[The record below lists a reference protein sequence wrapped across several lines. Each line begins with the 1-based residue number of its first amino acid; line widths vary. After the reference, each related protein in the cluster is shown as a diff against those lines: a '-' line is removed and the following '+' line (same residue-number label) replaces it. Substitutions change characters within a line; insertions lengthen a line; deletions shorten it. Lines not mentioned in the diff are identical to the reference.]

1 MSVRLSV
8 TTKSVSAMSA
18 IAMSAIAMALAP
30 ALVAA
35 QWQDAGQS
43 QAALPRSQ
51 QSTPAAN
58 ASARKSA
65 TPVPRL
71 ADVEVSATAL
81 TTDNVTAGQQ
91 QLTQHQLSAAELAE
105 RQVNQLAD
113 VVRMT
118 PGVTLTDI
126 GRFGNNGFNIRGMD
140 GDRVKVT
147 IDGVS
152 VGETLDPA
160 GFAPYDFF
168 RVGLAGMDTD
178 LLKNVSILKGPAA
191 LAAGGGA
198 LAGAVQLTSK
208 DAADFLAAS
217 GDDSHLRLKQQYS
230 GGQQEWLSSVVL
242 ANRQGNVASL
252 VAFNKRHGHEMPSF
266 AGRDPSG
273 HVTGGARPYADP
285 QRLASQQLLTKL
297 HWQWLPQHQLGFSYD
312 SYAADSQLDNLSRLD
327 QLYLARWGRDDMQRD
342 KVALSY
348 DYQADAA
355 WFDEMTLRVD
365 QQRTENRGI
374 TSMQVTS
381 PCPQGKAPCLRD
393 EDRRFRQKLQQWHGV
408 FSKEVLTEH
417 SHHQW
422 VYGALWQQTSVDF
435 SAEDRRYVG
444 ISQQLATREIDP
456 ALVPAT
462 TQRTQAVYAQDEL
475 QWLDSAW
482 SMVVG
487 ARWEQLRYNPELSAT
502 FTDPTAT
509 VRALDFA
516 QTSGQA
522 QLHYQLSPQSRLSL
536 QVGRGMKAPTT
547 EDLYLQTSTVLL
559 QEAATGNTVTL
570 PAAVANPAL
579 KPEQSDNIELMYRLQ
594 LAQSQ
599 HSVAVFS
606 DRYRDLIANV
616 DRIQNP
622 QTSYRSCVRGS
633 CSVRQGAILSRMEN
647 IASAKVHGVELN
659 GHWQAVPQWQLHWA
673 ASHQQGAQHD
683 GAPLRSIMP
692 WSAVV
697 GAGYQPAPAWRL
709 RLDQRWQAGKSANDS
724 WQYTADGQRQ
734 PAAFLSQAA
743 LITDMSV
750 QWQPS
755 TDLQLNAGIFNV
767 FDRSYYRWEKLQYVT
782 PFEGA
787 ARGGVIGDGIR
798 RYLEPGRHA
807 KLSVTLSF

>member
-8 TTKSVSAMSA
+8 IT
-18 IAMSAIAMALAP
+18 MALAP

-35 QWQDAGQS
+35 QVQDAGQS
-43 QAALPRSQ
+43 QSSHGTSPQPQHVAD
-51 QSTPAAN
+51 STTQTS
-58 ASARKSA
+58 ASAM
-65 TPVPRL
+65 PVQRL
-71 ADVEVSATAL
+71 ADVEVSASAL
-81 TTDNVTAGQQ
+81 ASDNAAAGQT
-91 QLTQHQLSAAELAE
+91 QLTQHQLNAKDLAE

-126 GRFGNNGFNIRGMD
+126 GRFGHSGFNIRGMD
-140 GDRVKVT
+140 GDRVKLT

-191 LAAGGGA
+191 LAAAGGA

-208 DAADFLAAS
+208 DAADFLAVS
-217 GDDSHLRLKQQYS
+217 GNDSHLRLKQQYS
-230 GGQQEWLSSVVL
+230 GGQQEWLSSVAL
-242 ANRQGNVASL
+242 ANRQGNVESL

-266 AGRDPSG
+266 DGRDPTGNLS
-273 HVTGGARPYADP
+273 GGARPYADP
-285 QRLASQQLLTKL
+285 QRLTSQQLLTKL
-297 HWQWLPQHQLGFSYD
+297 HWQWLPQHRLGFSYD
-312 SYAADSQLDNLSRLD
+312 SYMTNNQLDNLSRLD
-327 QLYLARWGRDDMQRD
+327 QLYLARWGIDAMQRD

-348 DYQADAA
+348 DYQAGAA
-355 WFDEMTLRVD
+355 WFDELTLRVD
-365 QQRTENRGI
+365 TQHTDHQGI
-374 TSMQVTS
+374 TRMQVTN
-381 PCPQGKAPCLRD
+381 PCPQGKTPCLRE
-393 EDRRFRQKLQQWHGV
+393 EDRRFRQKLQQWHSV
-408 FSKEVLTEH
+408 FSKEILTEH

-422 VYGALWQQTSVDF
+422 VYGAQWQQKVVDF

-462 TQRTQAVYAQDEL
+462 TQVTQSVYAQDEL

-482 SMVVG
+482 SMVMG
-487 ARWEQLRYNPELSAT
+487 ARWEHVRYNPELNAS
-502 FTDPTAT
+502 FIDPTAT
-509 VRALDFA
+509 VRARNFA
-516 QTSGQA
+516 QASGQT
-522 QLHYQLSPQSRLSL
+522 QLHYQFATHSRLSL
-536 QVGRGMKAPTT
+536 QLGRGMKAPTT

-559 QEAATGNTVTL
+559 QEATTGNTVTL

-579 KPEQSDNIELMYRLQ
+579 KPEQSENIELMYRLQ

-599 HSVAVFS
+599 HSVALFS

-622 QTSYRSCVRGS
+622 QTAYRSCVRGS
-633 CSVRQGAILSRMEN
+633 CTVRQGAILSRMEN
-647 IASAKVHGVELN
+647 IASAKVHGLELN
-659 GHWQAVPQWQLHWA
+659 GHWQMLPQWQWHWA
-673 ASHQQGAQHD
+673 GSYQQGKQHD
-683 GAPLRSIMP
+683 GAPLRSVMP

-697 GAGYQPAPAWRL
+697 GAGYQPHPAWRL
-709 RLDQRWQAGKSANDS
+709 RLDQRWQAAKSANDS
-724 WQYTADGQRQ
+724 WQYAADGQRQ

-743 LITDMSV
+743 LISDLSA
-750 QWQPS
+750 QWQPFAY
-755 TDLQLNAGIFNV
+755 LQLNAGIFNV
-767 FDRSYYRWEKLQYVT
+767 FDRSYSRWEKLQYVT
-782 PFEGA
+782 PYEGA
-787 ARGGVIGDGIR
+787 ARGGVVGNGIR

-807 KLSVTLSF
+807 KFSVTLSF